1 MRIEERV
8 SGKTH
13 EIEIVPVIP
22 LDYQEISKSRFWFNW
37 NEETNNE
44 VYKLRIKETK
54 DILGLISFE
63 SIHRESRIE
72 IRLLAVS
79 RENRG
84 ENKKF
89 DHIAGN
95 LIAFACIRAT
105 TLFGEWAC
113 VSLTPKTLLINHYM
127 KKYKMLQA
135 GRSLFV
141 DGLELIELIK
151 RYDHG

>member
-37 NEETNNE
+37 NEEILNE

-54 DILGLISFE
+54 DILGLISLE
-63 SIHRESRIE
+63 IIQRESRIE

>member
-22 LDYQEISKSRFWFNW
+22 LDYQEISKPRFWFNW
-37 NEETNNE
+37 NEETSNE
-44 VYKLRIKETK
+44 VYKLRIEETK
-54 DILGLISFE
+54 DILGLISLE
-63 SIHRESRIE
+63 SIQRESRIE

>member
-1 MRIEERV
+1 MR
-8 SGKTH
+8 
-13 EIEIVPVIP
+13 IEIVPVIP

-37 NEETNNE
+37 NEEILNE

-54 DILGLISFE
+54 DILGLISLE
-63 SIHRESRIE
+63 SIQRESRIE